1 MWPIA
6 RQKRLGGTSGQRE
19 ELDESRYMRVASK
32 TLKKLDIWYRGEIT
46 KPCDRMQITR
56 NRLICVIRARKKLG
70 K

>member
-1 MWPIA
+1 MN
-6 RQKRLGGTSGQRE
+6 